1 MTRCARPQA
10 KKDSLFPQELLKTP
24 SWQQK
29 GPQISIIDYVKN
41 WNRRQSAIEAHQQDK
56 ARRTEPHQQAKV
68 RKARGTRAK
77 PLTLDTTHK
86 LPPPPHTH
94 THTVRKGLSPGQK
107 GPTVPTGAINNPLST
122 AKAATNGNHKLKLT
136 RRINPGRQ
144 AAPACGALHLTQP
157 TIPPSPAPPH
167 SLERTEDCFNK
178 HDCNF
183 DNDSKIG

>member
-41 WNRRQSAIEAHQQDK
+41 WNRRQNAIEAHQQDK

-68 RKARGTRAK
+68 RKARGTHAK

-86 LPPPPHTH
+86 LPPPSPHTH
-94 THTVRKGLSPGQK
+94 TQPGKGYPQAKKDPQFPQEPLIAPSVLQK
-107 GPTVPTGAINNPLST
+107 QPQMAI
-122 AKAATNGNHKLKLT
+122 
-136 RRINPGRQ
+136 IN
-144 AAPACGALHLTQP
+144 
-157 TIPPSPAPPH
+157 
-167 SLERTEDCFNK
+167 
-178 HDCNF
+178 
-183 DNDSKIG
+183 